1 MLSSYYRSIGLDA
14 LAKFLPRL
22 RIQIHLRITCDN
34 APVFKHLALVL
45 LESVLKYLV
54 IGMNQTGYFGLC
66 GILTTVLLTTTTT
79 TIVDLVHFIN
89 YIDF

>member
-66 GILTTVLLTTTTT
+66 GILTTVQTYTT